1 MYMDNNMPSTFLGFF
16 FYYSS
21 MNFIVFIVYPKVL
34 NLKKREY
41 TMYLNNKYLVFLLM
55 LYPQ

>member
-21 MNFIVFIVYPKVL
+21 MNFIVFIVYPKVFKFEKERIY
-34 NLKKREY
+34 N
-41 TMYLNNKYLVFLLM
+41 VFE
-55 LYPQ
+55 